1 MPRDERERRRA
12 AIGKSASEKIAKSE
26 QLNFRLEEQS
36 IRELQNVA
44 YEKGLPLGTMIRD
57 WVLERLAQEKLGK
70 TDMNA
75 GRAVRML
82 SEIHQQLDALFGAR
96 GDR

>member
-26 QLNFRLEEQS
+26 QLNFRLEAQS

-82 SEIHQQLDALFGAR
+82 SEIHQQLDALFGAQ